1 MPIPRFN
8 LMENEFSITRSSKFQ
23 ASLTAS
29 VQWLARGAGTLPL
42 LEIMA
47 AGSSTET
54 ACWK

>member
-47 AGSSTET
+47 AGFVH
-54 ACWK
+54 